1 MERYLR
7 MAGICTSETKY
18 LLVMMSSLKISFD
31 SFGFFF
37 DKTGGECPLLSFLL
51 LLNWKRSYKEE
62 EKIKTGSQ
70 VSLHFQTWGSSLL
83 NIHEFLSDQMLQH
96 IVMMIYI
103 EKGNLSNLLMCHVA
117 RSGLSHVGT
126 IIPIEFQQFLTNEH
140 LKKKKVALGFLYPQQ
155 AQLTV
160 IGVQNYVLLS
170 KHTSDVKPVL

>member
-1 MERYLR
+1 
-7 MAGICTSETKY
+7 
-18 LLVMMSSLKISFD
+18 
-31 SFGFFF
+31 
-37 DKTGGECPLLSFLL
+37 
-51 LLNWKRSYKEE
+51 
-62 EKIKTGSQ
+62 
-70 VSLHFQTWGSSLL
+70 
-83 NIHEFLSDQMLQH
+83 MLQH

-103 EKGNLSNLLMCHVA
+103 EKGNLSNLLMCRVA

>member
-70 VSLHFQTWGSSLL
+70 VSLHFQT
-83 NIHEFLSDQMLQH
+83 
-96 IVMMIYI
+96 
-103 EKGNLSNLLMCHVA
+103 
-117 RSGLSHVGT
+117 
-126 IIPIEFQQFLTNEH
+126 
-140 LKKKKVALGFLYPQQ
+140 
-155 AQLTV
+155 
-160 IGVQNYVLLS
+160 
-170 KHTSDVKPVL
+170 